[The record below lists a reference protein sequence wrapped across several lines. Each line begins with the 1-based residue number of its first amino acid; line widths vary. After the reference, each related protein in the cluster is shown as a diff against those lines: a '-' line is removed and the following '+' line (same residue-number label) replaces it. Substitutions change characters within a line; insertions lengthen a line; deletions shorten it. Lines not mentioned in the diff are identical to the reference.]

1 MQDDD
6 VIDLVLD
13 ESPADLDDTHE
24 SLIIQ
29 GSIDAIDGTESYA
42 VKYLAGA
49 MCGADMLSPYA
60 IHGNESVWTSVKAG
74 FAKSI
79 TYVKNVFKGIWNFF
93 FGKESEEKD
102 TEKNSAVEKD
112 KALLAKLP
120 STAEL
125 TEAARG
131 AIDSAADKAANIGKS
146 IKAKVEQG
154 VQAAKIYAEDKQLKE
169 KLDAALEKM
178 VEITEK
184 GVEAAKK
191 QGRGIALAVSIKMT
205 LWAMYFR
212 DFRSVMSSQ
221 VKALASKTMA
231 EIEKLESKVKSA
243 GENASAEIKEKLAS
257 LKEVMKSYTSIQQL
271 KSSFRSFVTGV
282 VDKLTPSYFA
292 KKA

>member
-79 TYVKNVFKGIWNFF
+79 TYVKNVFKGIWGFF

-112 KALLAKLP
+112 KALLTKLP

-205 LWAMYFR
+205 LWGMYFR
-212 DFRSVMSSQ
+212 DFRGVMSSQ